1 MREASK
7 RVLQGRLRRVYKLLE
22 RYFGDLKWWPADSD
36 FEVIVGAVLTQ
47 NTAWSNVVVAIE
59 GLKRHGL
66 MDPSKIHSE
75 RTSRLSKIIKSSGYH
90 RLKSER
96 LKEIC
101 RFLLD
106 KCGGDLKKMRKDEK
120 RALRNEILKVKGV
133 GPETADSILLYALHK
148 PVFVVDA
155 YTRRI
160 FYRHGLI
167 REKAAYEE
175 IQTLVHENFPEDTK
189 ALNQF
194 HALLVETGKRFCK
207 KKKCLCSE
215 CPLGILK

>member
-1 MREASK
+1 MMKEAPEK
-7 RVLQGRLRRVYKLLE
+7 GTLNRVYKLLE
-22 RYFGDLKWWPADSD
+22 AYFGDLKWWPADSD

-59 GLKRHGL
+59 GLKKHGL
-66 MDPSKIHSE
+66 MDPVRIHRE
-75 RTSRLSKIIKSSGYH
+75 RTSRLSKIIRSSGYH
-90 RLKSER
+90 RLKSAR
-96 LKEIC
+96 LKEVC
-101 RFLLD
+101 AFLLD
-106 KCGGDLKKMRKDEK
+106 KCGGDLKKMRKEGK
-120 RALRNEILKVKGV
+120 NALREGILRVKGV
-133 GPETADSILLYALHK
+133 GPETADSILLYAFHK

-167 REKAAYEE
+167 PEKAAYDE
-175 IQTLVHENFPEDTK
+175 IQALVHENFPEDTK

-207 KKKCLCSE
+207 KRKRLCSE
-215 CPLGILK
+215 CPLGVMK